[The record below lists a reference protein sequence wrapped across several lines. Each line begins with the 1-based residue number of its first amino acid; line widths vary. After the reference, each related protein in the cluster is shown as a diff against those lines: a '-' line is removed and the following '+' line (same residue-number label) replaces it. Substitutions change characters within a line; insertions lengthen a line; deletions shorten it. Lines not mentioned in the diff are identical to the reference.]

1 MQLKNFDENRLRV
14 CKINCVIVIKPL
26 ALQGKRGDANQF
38 KSSFILPGN
47 QIANF

>member
-1 MQLKNFDENRLRV
+1 MPNLLSIWV
-14 CKINCVIVIKPL
+14 CKINCVIVINPL
-26 ALQGKRGDANQF
+26 ALKGKTGGLNQF